1 MINESVITNDSMKM
15 CGVKFYCVCLR
26 PNVHVVFCA
35 WYNICTSIMY
45 KVKMKKENFSYL
57 LYLCPFRFL

>member
-1 MINESVITNDSMKM
+1 M
-15 CGVKFYCVCLR
+15 LR

-45 KVKMKKENFSYL
+45 KVKTKKENFSYL
-57 LYLCPFRFL
+57 LYLCPFRFFQTTAC